1 MSAASLAATLDPAP
15 GAALT
20 AAERLAAYA
29 VPGRAARGSAAY
41 WLSPV
46 ERSQLVKQGVP
57 AREVV
62 ALADAMAVPRD
73 QLMRVLGLAR
83 STVERKIAQRGPLS
97 QSDGERL
104 VGVERLIGQVDAMVR
119 EAGEAPADFDAA
131 RWFAR
136 WMADPVAAL
145 GGLAPQQLLDTADG
159 REAVSTLLYQMKSGA
174 YA

>member
-1 MSAASLAATLDPAP
+1 MSAASLAASPA
-15 GAALT
+15 GAAAAPR
-20 AAERLAAYA
+20 AAERLAPYGA
-29 VPGRAARGSAAY
+29 PGRAARGAAAY

-57 AREVV
+57 AREVA
-62 ALADAMAVPRD
+62 ALAEAMGLPRE
-73 QLMRVLGLAR
+73 QLLRVLGLAR
-83 STVERKIAQRGPLS
+83 STVERKIAQRGALS
-97 QSDGERL
+97 QADGERL
-104 VGVERLIGQVDAMVR
+104 LGVQRLIGQVDALVR
-119 EAGEAPADFDAA
+119 EAGEPGAGFDAA